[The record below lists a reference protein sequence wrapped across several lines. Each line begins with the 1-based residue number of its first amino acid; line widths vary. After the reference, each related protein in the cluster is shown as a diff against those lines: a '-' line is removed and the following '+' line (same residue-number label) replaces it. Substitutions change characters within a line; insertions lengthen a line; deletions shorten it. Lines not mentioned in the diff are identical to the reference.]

1 MPNDNKTKGNLN
13 WPPERTC
20 KYSIS
25 EREAEIEAGEYIEI
39 PIMRDERD
47 IEGRE

>member
-1 MPNDNKTKGNLN
+1 MPNDNKQGNLN

-20 KYSIS
+20 KYDIS
-25 EREAEIEAGEYIEI
+25 EREAEIESGEYIEI
-39 PIMRDERD
+39 PIVKGERD